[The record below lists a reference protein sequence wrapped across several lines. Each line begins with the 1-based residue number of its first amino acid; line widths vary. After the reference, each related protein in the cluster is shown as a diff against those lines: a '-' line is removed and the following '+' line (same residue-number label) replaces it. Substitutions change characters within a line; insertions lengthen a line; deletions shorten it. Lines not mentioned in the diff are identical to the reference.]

1 MMSSHHKLIAGR
13 SQLGYVTPTTTKPR
27 TGTVAVIEPT
37 KPTQEKVYF
46 GHNILWTPDSIVI
59 YSYLN

>member
-13 SQLGYVTPTTTKPR
+13 SQLGYVTLTTTKPR

-37 KPTQEKVYF
+37 NKTNTRKSLF
-46 GHNILWTPDSIVI
+46 
-59 YSYLN
+59 